1 MRYGGGGLGGF
12 GGAEN
17 RGKESD
23 ESEMREVESA
33 VVGRSWAA
41 ELRRAAGFF
50 FGGTASGQV
59 HWSVEC
65 RMSPIAP
72 KF

>member
-1 MRYGGGGLGGF
+1 MGVTSRDV
-12 GGAEN
+12 E
-17 RGKESD
+17 D

-72 KF
+72 NFNVAAQANLSLSM